1 MDNGQHGE
9 TKMKSQDIV
18 ILLKLISLRQQERE
32 PNSSARSDNYF
43 ADDPYS
49 VRALENSL
57 GISKSEINNSLN
69 RSTNSGL
76 AIKDRE
82 QSQPKANVK
91 AVFEFII
98 FGLKYVFPVKP
109 GPLARG
115 MATSFAAPVLNKK
128 LMSAGENILVWPDA
142 DGRDHG
148 QSIEPLFKSVP
159 FAAQHDE
166 RLYESLA
173 LVDAIRLGHA
183 RERNVAR
190 EELEMRLFDHA

>member
-1 MDNGQHGE
+1 
-9 TKMKSQDIV
+9 MKSQDIV

-32 PNSSARSDNYF
+32 PHGSDDYF

-49 VRALENSL
+49 VRALEDAL

-69 RSTNSGL
+69 RSINSGL

-91 AVFEFII
+91 AMFEFIV

-159 FAAQHDE
+159 FAAQHDD

-173 LVDAIRLGHA
+173 LVDAIRLGNA
-183 RERNVAR
+183 RERNIAR
-190 EELEMRLFDHA
+190 EELEMRMIEHA

>member
-1 MDNGQHGE
+1 
-9 TKMKSQDIV
+9 MKSQDIV
-18 ILLKLISLRQQERE
+18 ILLKLISLRQQERD
-32 PNSSARSDNYF
+32 PNGSARSRGYF
-43 ADDPYS
+43 PDDPYS
-49 VRALENSL
+49 VRALEDAL

-69 RSTNSGL
+69 RSINSGL

-98 FGLKYVFPVKP
+98 FGLKYVYPVKP

-115 MATSFAAPVLNKK
+115 MATAFAAPVLSSK
-128 LMSAGENILVWPDA
+128 LMSAGESIFVWPDA
-142 DGRDHG
+142 DGRDQG

-159 FAAQHDE
+159 FAAQQDE

-173 LVDAIRLGHA
+173 LVDAIRLGNA
-183 RERNVAR
+183 REKNVAR
-190 EELEMRLFDHA
+190 KELEMRLFDHA